1 MAKIKGNFIMMN
13 VSGMLGK
20 QVVIKNRAG
29 KQYMS
34 APPTIDENRPLTP
47 NKAAWREKFKAFA
60 AYGKYI
66 GSIPEMKAEYKAVA
80 KPGQTAYNVAFKDAR
95 YPPEVTAVSIQ
106 GYSGTPGDKIFVQ
119 AKDDFK
125 VTAVKVTI
133 YSASGEVIEQ
143 GDAVEDGIL
152 WMYIVTNLNNT
163 IKGSKILV
171 AAYDLPGNVGV
182 REIVL

>member
-1 MAKIKGNFIMMN
+1 
-13 VSGMLGK
+13 
-20 QVVIKNRAG
+20 
-29 KQYMS
+29 
-34 APPTIDENRPLTP
+34 
-47 NKAAWREKFKAFA
+47 
-60 AYGKYI
+60 
-66 GSIPEMKAEYKAVA
+66 
-80 KPGQTAYNVAFKDAR
+80 VAFKDAR
-95 YPPEVTAVSIQ
+95 YPPEVTAVSVQ

-143 GDAVEDGIL
+143 SDAVEDGIL

>member
-66 GSIPEMKAEYKAVA
+66 GSIPEMKAAYKAVA
-80 KPGQTAYNVAFKDAR
+80 KAR
-95 YPPEVTAVSIQ
+95 TNSIQ
-106 GYSGTPGDKIFVQ
+106 R
-119 AKDDFK
+119 
-125 VTAVKVTI
+125 
-133 YSASGEVIEQ
+133 
-143 GDAVEDGIL
+143 
-152 WMYIVTNLNNT
+152 
-163 IKGSKILV
+163 
-171 AAYDLPGNVGV
+171 GV
-182 REIVL
+182 